1 MFKHKMKSAIIQFG
15 AFVRL
20 YARML
25 GNRLE
30 KGGGVVEKSEVSSAR
45 RVVLLGL

>member
-1 MFKHKMKSAIIQFG
+1 MFKHKVKSAIIQFG

-30 KGGGVVEKSEVSSAR
+30 KGGVEKSEVSSAR